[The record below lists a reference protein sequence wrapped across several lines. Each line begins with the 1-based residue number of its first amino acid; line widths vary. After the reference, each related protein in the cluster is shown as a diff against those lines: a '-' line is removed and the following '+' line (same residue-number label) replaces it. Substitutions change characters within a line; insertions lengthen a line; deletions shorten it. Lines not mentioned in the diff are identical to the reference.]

1 MSTADREKWNQIYL
15 GERDAS
21 HAARVLLDNM
31 YLLPAR
37 GVALDLAC
45 GLGANTLELARA
57 GLEVSGWDCSDVAL
71 DKLGHRARQLDLKV
85 SLQLRDVIAYP
96 PAPSSFDVII
106 VVHFL
111 DRSLVPHI
119 IQALRP
125 DGLVFYQTFTREKID
140 DSGPRNPGYLLA
152 PNELLGLFSGLKILY
167 YREDGRTG
175 DLSRGI
181 RNEAMLIA
189 RKG

>member
-21 HAARVLLDNM
+21 HAASVLLDNI
-31 YLLPAR
+31 YLLPTR
-37 GVALDLAC
+37 GIALDLAC
-45 GLGANTLELARA
+45 GLGANALELARA

-71 DKLGHRARQLDLKV
+71 DRLGRRARQLGLTV
-85 SLQLRDVIAYP
+85 SLQLRDVIADP

-125 DGLVFYQTFTREKID
+125 GGIVFYQTFTREKKD
-140 DSGPRNPGYLLA
+140 DCGPHNPDYLLA
-152 PNELLGLFSGLKILY
+152 PNELLNLFSGLNILY

-189 RKG
+189 KKG